1 MLLALLITGLV
12 IKQQLQ
18 ATRPALPPPGAGV
31 ALPNGVSSASSEGA
45 SNGTKL
51 LITRATTPEAYGEQ
65 VRQQY
70 QQTLDAAMEQQQRAL
85 EAAAQ

>member
-1 MLLALLITGLV
+1 MLALLITGLV

-18 ATRPALPPPGAGV
+18 ATRPAPPPPGAGV
-31 ALPNGVSSASSEGA
+31 ALPNGASSDGA
-45 SNGTKL
+45 RPP
-51 LITRATTPEAYGEQ
+51 ITRATTPEAYGEQ

>member
-1 MLLALLITGLV
+1 MLALLITGLV

-31 ALPNGVSSASSEGA
+31 ILPDGTS
-45 SNGTKL
+45 SNGARDGTKPP
-51 LITRATTPEAYGEQ
+51 ITRATTPEAYGEQ